1 MSISHNFKPTQPY
14 ATLMKGRYDEPDSWV
29 SIAVY
34 SKDEEAEYRGKG
46 FKPTSAF
53 MSNVDRARGRDN

>member
-1 MSISHNFKPTQPY
+1 MISHNYNPTKPY
-14 ATLMKGRYDEPDSWV
+14 ATLMKGRYDEPDSWQ

-34 SKDEEAEYRGKG
+34 SKEEEKEFLAKG
-46 FKPTSAF
+46 FKPTLAF